1 MAALEQTAA
10 LVALLRAR
18 PSGLSWP
25 ETATEVL
32 FAGDAFAVWEDAI
45 NEEVLLVDPANTAA
59 LEDARRDVAEWM
71 DAGHRWVTVLDGDYP
86 RRLLDI
92 RETPPL
98 LFFVGSLL
106 RDDRGMSVVGSR
118 NASARALEVAD
129 FAARRLVERGLSV
142 ISGLAAGVD
151 TAAHRAAL
159 DAHGRT
165 VAFIGTGIAQYYPA
179 HNREIQDEIG
189 RRGVVLSQF
198 WPEAPPTKQSFPMRN
213 AAMSGYG
220 LATIVVEAS
229 ERSGT
234 RIQARVAIEHGRPV
248 ILTDMVVNATT
259 WGRAL
264 VGRPGVQVVHGLAD
278 LEVAIDRV
286 IDRKHALRS
295 ALNALVEPA
304 A

>member
-1 MAALEQTAA
+1 MADGGQE
-10 LVALLRAR
+10 
-18 PSGLSWP
+18 
-25 ETATEVL
+25 
-32 FAGDAFAVWEDAI
+32 AGQEGRV
-45 NEEVLLVDPANTAA
+45 V
-59 LEDARRDVAEWM
+59 R
-71 DAGHRWVTVLDGDYP
+71 G
-86 RRLLDI
+86 LLD
-92 RETPPL
+92 RRQ
-98 LFFVGSLL
+98 V
-106 RDDRGMSVVGSR
+106 
-118 NASARALEVAD
+118 ARAADELEPRPAD
-129 FAARRLVERGLSV
+129 QARGL
-142 ISGLAAGVD
+142 
-151 TAAHRAAL
+151 AH
-159 DAHGRT
+159 
-165 VAFIGTGIAQYYPA
+165 
-179 HNREIQDEIG
+179 EIG

-286 IDRKHALRS
+286 IDRQDALRS